1 MAKQKFPARVPKI
14 RDFPDYLPIDEKM
27 KKWGTETIDIIRKNF
42 KTQKIFPEGE
52 IYPGWFAENEKR
64 QGTNSWY
71 STGAGYD
78 SLYFELLNAS
88 EGDLFHLK
96 TLDAIF
102 RYRKYLDFVD
112 LGVGKGRKAGDVQ
125 RSRDAE
131 HDKQY
136 FNMWSPKTG
145 DTHRPAISPEIR
157 HQVRRLSRYLG
168 YRYVDEIDMKILYTF
183 QDLELVINL

>member
-1 MAKQKFPARVPKI
+1 MAKIAKI
-14 RDFPDYLPIDEKM
+14 KDFPNYLPIDQKLVN
-27 KKWGTETIDIIRKNF
+27 WGWETIDIIRKNF
-42 KTQKIFPEGE
+42 KVKKIFPEGE

-71 STGAGYD
+71 STGEGFD
-78 SLYFELLNAS
+78 SLYFQLLNVS
-88 EGDLFHLK
+88 EMDIFRLK
-96 TLDAIF
+96 TLDMIF

-125 RSRDAE
+125 RSRAAE

-136 FNMWSPKTG
+136 FNMWNPKTG

-168 YRYVDEIDMKILYTF
+168 YRYVDEIDMKILTTF
-183 QDLELVINL
+183 ENLELEITL

>member
-14 RDFPDYLPIDEKM
+14 RDYPDYLPIDEKM

-64 QGTNSWY
+64 QGTNSWH

-112 LGVGKGRKAGDVQ
+112 LGVGNGRKAGDVQ

-136 FNMWSPKTG
+136 FNMWSPQIG

>member
-1 MAKQKFPARVPKI
+1 MAKRINKI
-14 RDFPDYLPIDEKM
+14 KGYTEYLPIDEKM
-27 KKWGTETIDIIRKNF
+27 VKWGWETVDAIKKNF

-64 QGTNSWY
+64 AGSNSWH

-88 EGDLFHLK
+88 EGDLFRLR

-102 RYRKYLDFVD
+102 RYRQYLDFVD
-112 LGVGKGRKAGDVQ
+112 LGVGKNRPAGKVQ
-125 RSRDAE
+125 RGSPSE

-136 FNMWSPKTG
+136 FNMWTPSTG

-157 HQVRRLSRYLG
+157 HQVRRLHRYLG
-168 YRYVDEIDMKILYTF
+168 HRYADEIEMKILYTL
-183 QDLELVINL
+183 DNLEITL